1 MSSRPY
7 PRKAAKRYL
16 TVRERGIVTLP
27 PDIRH
32 EYHLDNPGV
41 QLELVTRPGVI
52 ELRPQIPIPAD
63 QAWFWTPEW
72 QNGERAVDAQVAAG
86 KVTTYNDVDE
96 FLVAM
101 DRVRKTKRSTMVTH
115 RRRRARP

>member
-72 QNGERAVDAQVAAG
+72 QKGEAAASA
-86 KVTTYNDVDE
+86 DIE
-96 FLVAM
+96 A
-101 DRVRKTKRSTMVTH
+101 DRVGVFKSDEDFL
-115 RRRRARP
+115 ASLDE